1 MTYRRV
7 ILAVL
12 GIVDV
17 VARLALGLPGAF
29 PILMLVAIIALPL
42 AAAFL
47 AADCIPMR
55 RDHAIASGV
64 ALVGLPMALLVPV
77 WGWIAALVVVAAQAV
92 AWATG
97 RQRGAA

>member
-12 GIVDV
+12 GIADV
-17 VARLALGLPGAF
+17 VARLVLGLPAAF
-29 PILMLVAIIALPL
+29 GVLMMVAIIGVPL

-47 AADCIPMR
+47 AADCIPLR
-55 RDHAIASGV
+55 RGHAIASAV

-77 WGWIAALVVVAAQAV
+77 WGWVAAAAVVAAQVA
-92 AWATG
+92 AWAG
-97 RQRGAA
+97 SRR

>member
-12 GIVDV
+12 GMAAV
-17 VARLALGLPGAF
+17 VGRLWLGLPEAF
-29 PILMLVAIIALPL
+29 GVLMIVAVISLPL

-55 RDHAIASGV
+55 RDDAIASGV
-64 ALVGLPMALLVPV
+64 ALVGLPMALLIPV
-77 WGWIAALVVVAAQAV
+77 WGWIAALVVVLAQAV
-92 AWATG
+92 AWATS
-97 RQRGAA
+97 RR

>member
-12 GIVDV
+12 GIADV
-17 VARLALGLPGAF
+17 VARLVLGLPAAF
-29 PILMLVAIIALPL
+29 GVLMMVAIIGVPL

-47 AADCIPMR
+47 AADCIPLR
-55 RDHAIASGV
+55 RGHAIASAV

-77 WGWIAALVVVAAQAV
+77 WGWIAALVVVVAQAV
-92 AWATG
+92 TWATS
-97 RQRGAA
+97 RR